1 MYSLLEEISMYSLKK
16 RSVYILP
23 PREDQYILIQGGY
36 QYIYFIQEKISIY
49 PIPRYHNI
57 SGKKGIHVLTLN

>member
-49 PIPRYHNI
+49 PFQDIIIYP
-57 SGKKGIHVLTLN
+57 GKKVYM

>member
-49 PIPRYHNI
+49 PFQDIIIYTE
-57 SGKKGIHVLTLN
+57 KKVYMY